1 MKTVIVKSI
10 FLLIIFSNQIFAK
23 DFDDL
28 FNITIEIQ
36 DETIDKSI
44 DNSFNDL
51 LFRLLGYQDYEKA
64 KVIKGNFNSKDFLK
78 RYSVISIKESKFL
91 QASFDEEIVINQFI
105 KNEISFI
112 GRNRPVIFL
121 DIQIDNGFTKPFKI
135 ESIPYETELE
145 SSIQKIFYNISEQRG
160 LFFEFPQNT
169 INLDKKEYFFES
181 EKDDEFDQYKFD
193 YFESLLISRSG
204 INNWSMSYKNQVSF
218 FDNTDDIIE
227 RIKFLF
233 NNLSTDYLGNFIL
246 DNSER
251 TIKMRVAE
259 VSSSE
264 QLDNL
269 LDALNKM
276 ISIKEYTITTY
287 KQNEISF
294 TLTIFGTE
302 DQFIKSVKTH
312 KDFLF
317 KASSTSMIEAS
328 LISS

>member
-51 LFRLLGYQDYEKA
+51 LFRLLGYQDFEKA
-64 KVIKGNFNSKDFLK
+64 KVIKGNLNSKDFLK

-105 KNEISFI
+105 ENDISFI

-269 LDALNKM
+269 LDALDKM
-276 ISIKEYTITTY
+276 ISIKEYTITTF

-294 TLTIFGTE
+294 TLKIFGTE

-317 KASSTSMIEAS
+317 KASSTSLIEAS

>member
-51 LFRLLGYQDYEKA
+51 LFRLLGYQDFEKA

-317 KASSTSMIEAS
+317 KASSTSLIEAS

>member
-51 LFRLLGYQDYEKA
+51 LFRLLGYQDFEKA

-105 KNEISFI
+105 ENDISFI

-233 NNLSTDYLGNFIL
+233 NNLSTDYLRNFIL

>member
-51 LFRLLGYQDYEKA
+51 LFRLLGYQDFEKA

>member
-1 MKTVIVKSI
+1 MKTAIVKSI

-105 KNEISFI
+105 ENDISFI

>member
-1 MKTVIVKSI
+1 MKTAIVKSI

-51 LFRLLGYQDYEKA
+51 LFRLLGYQDFEKA

-105 KNEISFI
+105 ENDISFI

-317 KASSTSMIEAS
+317 KASSTSMTEAS

>member
-1 MKTVIVKSI
+1 MKTAIVKSI

-51 LFRLLGYQDYEKA
+51 LFRLLGYQDFEKA

-105 KNEISFI
+105 ENDISFI

-233 NNLSTDYLGNFIL
+233 TNLSTDYLGNFIL

-264 QLDNL
+264 QLDKL
-269 LDALNKM
+269 LDALDKM

-312 KDFLF
+312 KDLLF

>member
-51 LFRLLGYQDYEKA
+51 LFRLLGYQNLEKA

-105 KNEISFI
+105 ENDISFI

-251 TIKMRVAE
+251 TIKMMVAE
-259 VSSSE
+259 VSSSQ

>member
-51 LFRLLGYQDYEKA
+51 LFRLLGYQDFEKA

-105 KNEISFI
+105 ENDISFI

-312 KDFLF
+312 KDLLF

>member
-1 MKTVIVKSI
+1 MKTAIVKSI
-10 FLLIIFSNQIFAK
+10 FLFIIFSNQIFAK

-51 LFRLLGYQDYEKA
+51 LFRLLGYQDLEKA

-105 KNEISFI
+105 ENDISFI

-233 NNLSTDYLGNFIL
+233 NNLSSDYLGNFIL

-276 ISIKEYTITTY
+276 ISIKEYTITTF

-317 KASSTSMIEAS
+317 KASSTSLIEAS

>member
-105 KNEISFI
+105 ENDISFI

-294 TLTIFGTE
+294 TLTIFGSE

-317 KASSTSMIEAS
+317 KAASTSMIEAS
-328 LISS
+328 LISL

>member
-51 LFRLLGYQDYEKA
+51 LFRLLGYQDLEKA

-105 KNEISFI
+105 ENDISFI

-233 NNLSTDYLGNFIL
+233 NNLSSDYLGNFIL

-269 LDALNKM
+269 LDALDKM
-276 ISIKEYTITTY
+276 ISIKEYTITTF

-317 KASSTSMIEAS
+317 KASSTSLIEAS

>member
-51 LFRLLGYQDYEKA
+51 LFRLLGYQDLEKA

-105 KNEISFI
+105 ENDISFI

-317 KASSTSMIEAS
+317 KASSTSLIEAS

>member
-51 LFRLLGYQDYEKA
+51 LFRLLGYQDLEKA

-105 KNEISFI
+105 ENDISFI

-269 LDALNKM
+269 LDALDKM
-276 ISIKEYTITTY
+276 ISIKEYTITTF

-294 TLTIFGTE
+294 TLKIFGTE

>member
-1 MKTVIVKSI
+1 MKTVIIKSI
-10 FLLIIFSNQIFAK
+10 LLLIIFSNQIFAK

-51 LFRLLGYQDYEKA
+51 LLRLLGYQDFEKA

-105 KNEISFI
+105 ENDISFI

-193 YFESLLISRSG
+193 YFESFLISRSG

-317 KASSTSMIEAS
+317 KAASTSMIEAS
-328 LISS
+328 LISL

>member
-51 LFRLLGYQDYEKA
+51 LFRLLGYQDFEKA

-105 KNEISFI
+105 KNDISFI